1 MTQYQDLP
9 VYRHRNEILTA
20 LSNNQVI
27 VVESPTGSGKTTQIP
42 LILKDAGYAELG
54 VIGITQPRR
63 IAAMSVSEYIKKQI
77 NDEGTYCGYTMRFH
91 DTTDK
96 NTRIKIMTDGILL
109 QEVKDDPIL
118 SRYSVIMVDEAHER
132 SLNID
137 FILGLLKEIIRER
150 KDLKIII
157 SSATINTQVF
167 SSFFDSAPIV
177 SIDSRPYPV
186 SVFYKPMTLDKEHE
200 EEYYLQIQAIIK
212 SVHEKEDGGDV
223 LVFLP
228 GEAEIK
234 TCIQS
239 LYGSELMDARELDI
253 YPLYGRLS
261 KEDQEKV
268 FTPTTPGHTKVVVST
283 NIAETSLTIDG
294 IRCVIDSGW
303 CKINYYNQR
312 NFTSAL
318 IQRHLQT
325 KEKEG
330 LEEQLPGY
338 VGDYITKRTTID
350 EESTVRKKYF
360 TPIWLK

>member
-9 VYRHRNEILTA
+9 VYRHRNEILKA
-20 LSNNQVI
+20 LSDNQVI

-77 NDEGTYCGYTMRFH
+77 GDEGTYCGYTMRFH

-109 QEVKDDPIL
+109 QEVKADPFL

-157 SSATINTQVF
+157 SSATINTQIF

-186 SVFYKPMTLDKEHE
+186 SVFYKPLTLDREHE

-212 SVHEKEDGGDV
+212 SVHEREDGGDV

-234 TCIQS
+234 S
-239 LYGSELMDARELDI
+239 
-253 YPLYGRLS
+253 
-261 KEDQEKV
+261 
-268 FTPTTPGHTKVVVST
+268 
-283 NIAETSLTIDG
+283 
-294 IRCVIDSGW
+294 
-303 CKINYYNQR
+303 
-312 NFTSAL
+312 
-318 IQRHLQT
+318 
-325 KEKEG
+325 
-330 LEEQLPGY
+330 
-338 VGDYITKRTTID
+338 
-350 EESTVRKKYF
+350 
-360 TPIWLK
+360 

>member
-167 SSFFDSAPIV
+167 SS
-177 SIDSRPYPV
+177 
-186 SVFYKPMTLDKEHE
+186 
-200 EEYYLQIQAIIK
+200 
-212 SVHEKEDGGDV
+212 
-223 LVFLP
+223 
-228 GEAEIK
+228 
-234 TCIQS
+234 S
-239 LYGSELMDARELDI
+239 L
-253 YPLYGRLS
+253 
-261 KEDQEKV
+261 
-268 FTPTTPGHTKVVVST
+268 
-283 NIAETSLTIDG
+283 
-294 IRCVIDSGW
+294 
-303 CKINYYNQR
+303 
-312 NFTSAL
+312 
-318 IQRHLQT
+318 
-325 KEKEG
+325 
-330 LEEQLPGY
+330 
-338 VGDYITKRTTID
+338 
-350 EESTVRKKYF
+350 
-360 TPIWLK
+360 